1 MPLPAL
7 ALVILGAL
15 VHAAWNVF
23 AKRASGGTPFVW
35 LYGLVSLVAAGP
47 FCLVA
52 WLRQAE
58 PLGLEAWAAIAC
70 SAVLHLLYS
79 LTLQKGYQASDFSVV
94 YPVARGTGPLL
105 AVLAAIALLG
115 ESATRLGWLGI
126 AAIVGGI
133 LLISDLPGR
142 ASTRSP
148 RLKAGIGWGVLT
160 GACIAGYT
168 VVDGWAI
175 RKLQLDPVLYYA
187 LGLLLRTALLAPQAL
202 RSTDRLGREWA
213 RNARYVVAV
222 GLLSPLAY
230 TLILYALTQAPLVYV
245 APAREV
251 SMLLGVII
259 GALLLDEILTRRR
272 MLGAASMVLGVALL
286 AIAG

>member
-1 MPLPAL
+1 MPLSAL

-15 VHAAWNVF
+15 VHATWNVL
-23 AKRASGGTPFVW
+23 AKRASGGMPFVW
-35 LYGLVSLVAAGP
+35 LYGLVSLCAAAP
-47 FCLVA
+47 FCVVA

-58 PLGLEAWAAIAC
+58 PLGAAAWAAIAC
-70 SAVLHLLYS
+70 SAALHLLYS
-79 LTLQKGYQASDFSVV
+79 LALQKGYQAGDFSVV

-115 ESATRLGWLGI
+115 ESASGLGWLGI
-126 AAIVGGI
+126 AALVAGI
-133 LLISDLPGR
+133 LLISDLGSAPVRG
-142 ASTRSP
+142 S
-148 RLKAGIGWGVLT
+148 RLQAGLAWGVLT

-187 LGLLLRTALLAPQAL
+187 LGLLMRTALLAPQAL
-202 RSTDRLGREWA
+202 RSTERLAREWS
-213 RNARYVVAV
+213 RNARYVVGV

-259 GALLLDEILTRRR
+259 GAVLLGERLTRRR
-272 MLGAASMVLGVALL
+272 RLGAASMVLGVALL
-286 AIAG
+286 ALAH